1 MAFTFISLRFS
12 LHCQKRS
19 LYAAK
24 DAWNLRTGI
33 LKGKPKALGQS
44 RYRGKA
50 KTKKK
55 AETVEKVEKR
65 GRQIPAPWQVAID
78 GPIPAAHTAYRGSA
92 YALEREIVYGGFEDR
107 RLWLLHL
114 SLSLSFYVLR
124 TAEYSVYPQVTDRN
138 VLRVSQIKRE
148 STRTSDA
155 PPHSHRPSPH
165 L

>member
-1 MAFTFISLRFS
+1 M
-12 LHCQKRS
+12 
-19 LYAAK
+19 
-24 DAWNLRTGI
+24 RTGI

-50 KTKKK
+50 KKK

-114 SLSLSFYVLR
+114 YLSLYLSMFSELQNTRFISKSR
-124 TAEYSVYPQVTDRN
+124 TAKYSG
-138 VLRVSQIKRE
+138 
-148 STRTSDA
+148 
-155 PPHSHRPSPH
+155 
-165 L
+165 